1 MPKALILTRREA
13 EVLDAFCDLGETDL
27 VARKLGVT
35 ERSIATYITRIMKKN
50 MYPNRLMLV
59 LAKDR
64 ENRKC

>member
-1 MPKALILTRREA
+1 MSKPLVLTLREA

-35 ERSIATYITRIMKKN
+35 ERSIATYIARIMKKN

-64 ENRKC
+64 ERRQC